1 MKRIQLLIA
10 LMLMLTPAAS
20 PAWAQCSLC
29 QVPVDQN
36 QALGLAFNK
45 GIFLMVVPAM
55 AIFAGI
61 FFFAIRRT
69 SKPSYR
75 SHPDSLRESSIPAS
89 LNIPASRS
97 AMKDIMKSTGANN

>member
-10 LMLMLTPAAS
+10 LMLTAAAS

-36 QALGLAFNK
+36 QSLGLAFNK

-55 AIFAGI
+55 VIFAGI
-61 FFFAIRRT
+61 FFFAIRR
-69 SKPSYR
+69 
-75 SHPDSLRESSIPAS
+75 AS
-89 LNIPASRS
+89 
-97 AMKDIMKSTGANN
+97 KSTGASN